1 MSLQVIKG
9 KHDGC
14 AKEFCWYISKRK
26 AEHVRKG
33 DLLFVENRNGYAVV
47 TATSDPLTGDDA
59 IKALNQ
65 CGAKFPMKRVVS
77 FANQIMKQEI
87 VKSFKES
94 VKEEIYAFHEKI
106 DAYGKFMEANNDT

>member
-1 MSLQVIKG
+1 MSLQVILG
-9 KHDGC
+9 KHDGNP
-14 AKEFCWYISKRK
+14 KEYCWYISKRK

-33 DLLFVENRNGYAVV
+33 DLLFVETQNGNKVV

-65 CGAKFPMKRVVS
+65 CSARFPLKRVVS

-87 VKSFKES
+87 VKSFRES

-106 DAYGKFMEANNDT
+106 NALGEKQ

>member
-1 MSLQVIKG
+1 MSLQIILG

-33 DLLFVENRNGYAVV
+33 DLLFVENRNDYAVV

-65 CGAKFPMKRVVS
+65 CGARFPLKRVVS

-106 DAYGKFMEANNDT
+106 NALGEKQ

>member
-1 MSLQVIKG
+1 MRLHVILG

-14 AKEFCWYISKRK
+14 DKVYCWYISERK
-26 AEHVRKG
+26 AAHVKAG
-33 DLLFVENRNGYAVV
+33 DLLYVENRNDYAVV

-65 CGAKFPMKRVVS
+65 CSARFPLKRVVS

-106 DAYGKFMEANNDT
+106 NALGEKQ

>member
-1 MSLQVIKG
+1 MNLQVIKG

-26 AEHVRKG
+26 AAHVRKG

-65 CGAKFPMKRVVS
+65 CGAKFPLKRVIS
-77 FANQIMKQEI
+77 FANAIMKGKI
-87 VKSFKES
+87 VQSFREDVLS
-94 VKEEIYAFHEKI
+94 EIYCLHDKI
-106 DAYGKFMEANNDT
+106 INMGVKQ